1 MPTIQPSEARQLL
14 AAGAVAVDV
23 REEWE
28 YQAGHLPGAIHLPL
42 GNLER
47 SAARMLPDREQNL
60 VFYCASGI
68 RSARAVRWLKA
79 NGWHHVWD
87 MGSLTTWPYG
97 IEHA

>member
-42 GNLER
+42 GSLER
-47 SAARMLPDREQNL
+47 SAAR
-60 VFYCASGI
+60 I
-68 RSARAVRWLKA
+68 
-79 NGWHHVWD
+79 
-87 MGSLTTWPYG
+87 
-97 IEHA
+97 

>member
-14 AAGAVAVDV
+14 AEGAAAVDV

-42 GNLER
+42 GSLEQ
-47 SAARMLPDREQNL
+47 SADRLLPDREQML
-60 VFYCASGI
+60 VVYCASGM
-68 RSARAVRWLKA
+68 RSARAVRWLQA

-87 MGSLTTWPYG
+87 MGSLTMWPYG